1 MMHEFNFKQKP
12 TVKIC
17 GREYEFDP
25 TNNDLLQGVVENYP
39 KILHIAADLQQLL
52 RDLKTGKAD
61 YPSVFEKNQ
70 NLLLT
75 CKAFIIGCLGEK
87 EYNEIFSQRRPNNV
101 EHVELCTFL
110 YRAMMQDRENMLM
123 EYLGDE
129 NDSVEAADHA

>member
-1 MMHEFNFKQKP
+1 MHEFSFKQKP

-70 NLLLT
+70 DLLLT
-75 CKAFIIGCLGEK
+75 CKAFIIGCLGERNTTK
-87 EYNEIFSQRRPNNV
+87 SSPSEGRTTLS
-101 EHVELCTFL
+101 
-110 YRAMMQDRENMLM
+110 ML
-123 EYLGDE
+123 
-129 NDSVEAADHA
+129 NCVPSCIAQ

>member
-1 MMHEFNFKQKP
+1 MMHEFSFKQKP

-25 TNNDLLQGVVENYP
+25 TNNDLLQGVVANYP

-61 YPSVFEKNQ
+61 YSSVFEKNQ

-129 NDSVEAADHA
+129 NDSVEAADYA